1 MIKLAGIVGA
11 LIGIAISVVFTEV
24 IFPNHY
30 DWPIVFQGAGAAL
43 GWLIATTLVRRHRER
58 ADAGDRMPVRH

>member
-11 LIGIAISVVFTEV
+11 LIGIAISIVFTEV

-30 DWPIVFQGAGAAL
+30 DWTIAFQAVGAAL
-43 GWLIATTLVRRHRER
+43 GWLIGTTLVRRHRGR
-58 ADAGDRMPVRH
+58 ADDRVPLRS